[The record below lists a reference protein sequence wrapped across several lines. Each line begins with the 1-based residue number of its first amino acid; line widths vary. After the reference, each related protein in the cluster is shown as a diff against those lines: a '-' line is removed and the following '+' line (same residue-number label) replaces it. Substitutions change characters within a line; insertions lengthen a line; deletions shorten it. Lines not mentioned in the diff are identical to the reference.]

1 MLGKK
6 VILAGERHAVAQ
18 KPGLVIDRV
27 PGNGALLLEHE
38 IFKGSEKRNFL
49 RKAGKPGLDLR
60 DFCILLEGLHLNY
73 IGDGELTDGH

>member
-6 VILAGERHAVAQ
+6 VILVGERRAVAQ

-38 IFKGSEKRNFL
+38 IFKG
-49 RKAGKPGLDLR
+49 
-60 DFCILLEGLHLNY
+60 
-73 IGDGELTDGH
+73 